1 MSYSNLQEQLQL
13 FIKTKL
19 YQNDYNESNH
29 FSEDFID
36 THLNRY
42 YYHLAIILRN
52 ANDKTDNNLL
62 ILLANIKYYID
73 FILIQTIINCYIL
86 YYDDIDVNIST
97 LIINYFNII
106 KINPNLSNKVMRV
119 YGLLYNA
126 IVINKLKL
134 NFYTKDNYKDFDI
147 DKLNKSDLKDL
158 EEKAKLTDDYIQEF
172 KKDYDDFLKLKKNKD
187 ELTIKRL
194 DEIAKNSLKNA
205 AELIFKLF
213 DNFQEKI
220 NRYFNYLKIEFNSA
234 YIDQNY
240 MDVNFDQ
247 EEMDRQD
254 LKGQINKIENFKK
267 ELINKYHIHY
277 SDENKIET
285 ETITQEDIIKKLND
299 IKNNY
304 SNPNELKKMS
314 DIKNYRFTTKD
325 NDDEEIKVILDLI
338 LKLNKTFKFN
348 VIDNKE
354 DFDIQLKTLGFILD
368 KLIEINDN
376 IRNNNVIFYFTG
388 KNIDI
393 NKQQDDDELLS
404 NIILSKLFNDLK
416 NKNIDHIIINLLL
429 DIIFKVYNSKYNTI
443 NFDDIMKKLFEYLQ
457 HKREEF
463 NFFNGLYQIQ
473 YESNYSGMFINEK
486 NTKLLEKYEYWKNR
500 SKLTY
505 NNIIIIHDYIDN
517 FLKLLNDM
525 IADRTLINK
534 NIRIALDIN
543 ILIQYILFILN
554 QNVISK
560 KTIPITN
567 KDELRKLFNI
577 EHNIEIRGGG
587 NGNINYLN
595 ILRIKTLNL
604 IFKENLDN
612 LKEFSNEIYSDQYRN
627 ENLILDEYN

>member
-1 MSYSNLQEQLQL
+1 MSYSNLQQQLQL
-13 FIKTKL
+13 FIKNKL
-19 YQNDYNESNH
+19 YQNDYSESNH

-36 THLNRY
+36 AHLNRH

-73 FILIQTIINCYIL
+73 FIIIQTIINCYIL
-86 YYDDIDVNIST
+86 YYDDTDVIIST

-134 NFYTKDNYKDFDI
+134 NYYTKDNYKDFDI
-147 DKLNKSDLKDL
+147 DKFNKSDLKDL

-194 DEIAKNSLKNA
+194 DEIAKISLKDA

-213 DNFQEKI
+213 HKFEEKI
-220 NRYFNYLKIEFNSA
+220 NRYFDYLKIQFNNA
-234 YIDQNY
+234 IIDQNY
-240 MDVNFDQ
+240 MNVSFSQ
-247 EEMDRQD
+247 EENDRAY
-254 LKGQINKIENFKK
+254 LKEQIDRIENFKLD
-267 ELINKYHIHY
+267 LISKYHIPY

-285 ETITQEDIIKKLND
+285 ITQEDIIEKLND

-304 SNPNELKKMS
+304 NNPNELKKIS
-314 DIKNYRFTTKD
+314 DIKNYRFTKKE
-325 NDDEEIKVILDLI
+325 NEDEDIKVIIDLI
-338 LKLNKTFKFN
+338 LKLNKTFKDY

-354 DFDIQLKTLGFILD
+354 EFDIQLKTLGFILD

-376 IRNNNVIFYFTG
+376 MRNNNVIFYFTG
-388 KNIDI
+388 KNIYID
-393 NKQQDDDELLS
+393 KQRDDDALLS

-416 NKNIDHIIINLLL
+416 NKKINHIIINLLL
-429 DIIFKVYNSKYNTI
+429 DIIFKVYNSKNNTI
-443 NFDDIMKKLFEYLQ
+443 NFDDIMIKLYEYLE
-457 HKREEF
+457 HKRDEYF
-463 NFFNGLYQIQ
+463 NFNKLYEIQ
-473 YESNYSGMFINEK
+473 NNHNFHILADFISDKDRKLIKIYENWS
-486 NTKLLEKYEYWKNR
+486 NR
-500 SKLTY
+500 SYYTWQ
-505 NNIIIIHDYIDN
+505 NIIMIYNYINDFKN
-517 FLKLLNDM
+517 LLNKM
-525 IADRTLINK
+525 IVDTTIINK
-534 NIRIALDIN
+534 NIKIALEIN
-543 ILIQYILFILN
+543 TLIQYILFILN
-554 QNVISK
+554 ENVIEK
-560 KTIPITN
+560 RVPITD
-567 KDELRKLFNI
+567 KDELRRLFDGN
-577 EHNIEIRGGG
+577 IRGGG

>member
-1 MSYSNLQEQLQL
+1 MSYSNLQQQLQL

-19 YQNDYNESNH
+19 YQNDYSESDH
-29 FSEDFID
+29 FNEDFID
-36 THLNRY
+36 AHLNRH

-86 YYDDIDVNIST
+86 YYDDTDVMISK

-134 NFYTKDNYKDFDI
+134 NYYTKDNYKDFDI

-158 EEKAKLTDDYIQEF
+158 EEKGKLTDDYIQEF

-187 ELTIKRL
+187 ELTIKQL
-194 DEIAKNSLKNA
+194 DEIAKISLKNA

-213 DNFQEKI
+213 HKFEEKI
-220 NRYFNYLKIEFNSA
+220 NIYFDYLKIQFNNA
-234 YIDQNY
+234 FIDQNY
-240 MDVNFDQ
+240 MDVSFSQ
-247 EEMDRQD
+247 EEINRSD
-254 LKGQINKIENFKK
+254 LKDQIERIEKFKN
-267 ELINKYHIHY
+267 ELIQQFHIPY
-277 SDENKIET
+277 SDENNID
-285 ETITQEDIIKKLND
+285 TITREDIIIKLND
-299 IKNNY
+299 IENNY
-304 SNPNELKKMS
+304 SNPNELKKIS
-314 DIKNYRFTTKD
+314 DIKNYRFIKKD
-325 NDDEEIKVILDLI
+325 NEDQEIKVVIDLI
-338 LKLNKTFKFN
+338 LKLNKTFKDY

-354 DFDIQLKTLGFILD
+354 EFDIQLKTLGFILD

-376 IRNNNVIFYFTG
+376 MRNNNIIFYFTG
-388 KNIDI
+388 KNIDMT
-393 NKQQDDDELLS
+393 KQQDDDELLS

-416 NKNIDHIIINLLL
+416 NKKINHIIINLLL
-429 DIIFKVYNSKYNTI
+429 DIIFKVYNSKYNKI
-443 NFDDIMKKLFEYLQ
+443 NFDDIIDKLFKYLQ
-457 HKREEF
+457 HKKEES
-463 NFFNGLYQIQ
+463 NFFNGLYNIQ
-473 YESNYSGMFINEK
+473 RDYNYFASFINDK
-486 NTKLLEKYEYWKNR
+486 NIKLLETYEYWKNR
-500 SKLTY
+500 SNYTY
-505 NNIIIIHDYIDN
+505 ENIKIIYNYIEE
-517 FLKLLNDM
+517 FLQSLNKM
-525 IADRTLINK
+525 IVDTTLINK
-534 NIRIALDIN
+534 NIRIALEISTF
-543 ILIQYILFILN
+543 IQYILFILN
-554 QNVISK
+554 ENVIRK
-560 KTIPITN
+560 RVPITDKN
-567 KDELRKLFNI
+567 ELRRLFDGN
-577 EHNIEIRGGG
+577 IRGGG